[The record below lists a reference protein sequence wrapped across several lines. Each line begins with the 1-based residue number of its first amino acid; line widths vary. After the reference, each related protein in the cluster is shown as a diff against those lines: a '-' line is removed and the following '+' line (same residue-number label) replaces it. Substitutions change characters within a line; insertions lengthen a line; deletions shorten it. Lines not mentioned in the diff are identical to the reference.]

1 MLGGLV
7 GDDDPV
13 ALAKLAGP
21 HTGGVDG
28 ILALDVGGAVTLGD
42 ADCGDLIVVRDNGFG
57 RDAFNDADAELFGA
71 AGEGHREVDRVDPPV
86 AGDIEARGE
95 VVGLGEREEVG
106 NLARGDLVDLKPLGA
121 LEGGDPAVFVQA
133 SLVGGCLDEPNRL
146 ETGGQAGLG
155 FEPGVEIA
163 AVEADR
169 GRGVRRRAEAGHQA
183 GRVPGGAGGESVAF
197 EDDDVG
203 PAEVGQVI
211 GDRGADD
218 PAPDDDDSGSF
229 GQRRRRDRGW
239 VGRWAGG
246 RDACGRGC
254 GGGAHRTN
262 LSLAVT
268 ARSTPPNPP
277 FPQFLTLADDF
288 LPPAAARTPLPR
300 TRR

>member
-1 MLGGLV
+1 M
-7 GDDDPV
+7 
-13 ALAKLAGP
+13 
-21 HTGGVDG
+21 
-28 ILALDVGGAVTLGD
+28 
-42 ADCGDLIVVRDNGFG
+42 
-57 RDAFNDADAELFGA
+57 
-71 AGEGHREVDRVDPPV
+71 
-86 AGDIEARGE
+86 
-95 VVGLGEREEVG
+95 
-106 NLARGDLVDLKPLGA
+106 DLKPLGA

-203 PAEVGQVI
+203 PAEVGEVI

-246 RDACGRGC
+246 WDACGRGC

-288 LPPAAARTPLPR
+288 LPPAPAQPPEPHTRQRFRCCRPDLSPMPGCWRDPERADRLPHRSRGLASRGAVARP
-300 TRR
+300 